1 MVFPEQTV
9 TGYPA
14 EDLWLKP
21 HFLDA
26 ARAAVDEL
34 ASQVGAIT
42 VLIGFPERAAATH
55 NSVAVLANG
64 QVRAVYRKILLPNY
78 GVFDERR
85 YFEPGDTPAL
95 IEVDGVRVGLTIC
108 EDIWYPGPPASVE
121 ALAGASLIVNP
132 SASPYQRGRGAYRER
147 MVQERARETGAAF
160 AVCNLV
166 GGQDELVFDG
176 HSVIV
181 SEHGRTLARGAQ
193 FAEDLVVCDLELA
206 ANPAA
211 GRPGADEPGLD
222 EAQPAGATAPLLARL
237 EAPAPSGKVEPHLVE
252 PLEPDAEV
260 YEALRLGLRDYVRK
274 NGFDRVLVAVSGGI
288 DSALVTLIAADALGP
303 ERVSC
308 VVMPSPHSSEETQ
321 ADARALVRNLG
332 AHLIEIPIEPAM
344 HAYEEL
350 LTASGDGTG
359 RSAGG
364 PGPGTESARELDT
377 GGAGAE
383 LAAENIQA
391 RIRGNLMMALS
402 NRFGWLVLTTGNK
415 SEMSVGYATLYG
427 DMAGGFAVIK
437 DVPKTL
443 VYRLV
448 RYRNELAGNRAGP
461 AVGAGARAIGR
472 ASPRPARPGLAPSLR
487 AARPHPRRI
496 RRGGPRP
503 RRDRGRRSS
512 RRGRRRGDRDGGPL
526 RVQAPPGAPGD
537 QDHPEGVRARPP
549 TADHEPLPRLAL
561 ARANGD
567 GHPDQGAGAPL
578 VVGDLDVPHPGGAA
592 AVAGAGNG
600 VHVALGDRPQER
612 GAVRLPHRDHAVAVD
627 RPPGGG
633 RADALR
639 HRRIDAGV
647 HEPGG
652 LADAV
657 GHLDPGANLVG
668 TPIEVLE
675 PDQIPEPVASGRAL
689 SLLRHAGSL
698 DDGSPIHAPRIAA
711 HAQLNRR
718 RA

>member
-1 MVFPEQTV
+1 MASDRVRLRIALAQVNPTVGDIDGNAQLISSWTAKAREAGAQLVVFPEQTV

-26 ARAAVDEL
+26 ARTAVDEL
-34 ASQVGAIT
+34 ASEVGAIVT
-42 VLIGFPERAAATH
+42 LIGFQERDAATH
-55 NSVAVLANG
+55 NSVAVLADG

-95 IEVDGVRVGLTIC
+95 IEVAGARVGLTIC

-132 SASPYQRGRGAYRER
+132 SASPYQRGRGVYRER

-181 SEHGRTLARGAQ
+181 SEDGRTLVRGAQ
-193 FAEDLVVCDLELA
+193 FAEELIVCDLELA

-211 GRPGADEPGLD
+211 GRPRADQPGLD

-237 EAPAPSGKVEPHLVE
+237 EASTPRGKVEPHLVE

-260 YEALRLGLRDYVRK
+260 YEALKIGLRDYVRK

-308 VVMPSPHSSEETQ
+308 VVMPSPYSSSETQ
-321 ADARALVRNLG
+321 ADARALIRNAG
-332 AHLIEIPIEPAM
+332 AQLIEIPIEPAM

-350 LTASGDGTG
+350 LTASGDGTV
-359 RSAGG
+359 RSAG

-377 GGAGAE
+377 GGAGTD

-448 RYRNELAGNRAGP
+448 RYRNELAATELVPRSVLERAP
-461 AVGAGARAIGR
+461 SAEL
-472 ASPRPARPGLAPSLR
+472 RPGQLDQDSLPPYELLDRILA
-487 AARPHPRRI
+487 AYVE
-496 RRGGPRP
+496 G
-503 RRDRGRRSS
+503 DRGRDEIVADGVPAEVVDDVIAMVDRSEYK
-512 RRGRRRGDRDGGPL
+512 RR
-526 RVQAPPGAPGD
+526 QAPPGIRITPKAFG
-537 QDHPEGVRARPP
+537 R
-549 TADHEPLPRLAL
+549 
-561 ARANGD
+561 
-567 GHPDQGAGAPL
+567 
-578 VVGDLDVPHPGGAA
+578 
-592 AVAGAGNG
+592 
-600 VHVALGDRPQER
+600 DR
-612 GAVRLPHRDHAVAVD
+612 RLP
-627 RPPGGG
+627 
-633 RADALR
+633 
-639 HRRIDAGV
+639 I
-647 HEPGG
+647 
-652 LADAV
+652 
-657 GHLDPGANLVG
+657 
-668 TPIEVLE
+668 T
-675 PDQIPEPVASGRAL
+675 
-689 SLLRHAGSL
+689 
-698 DDGSPIHAPRIAA
+698 
-711 HAQLNRR
+711 NRFR
-718 RA
+718 G